1 MALETNLADDEELD
15 QLFDGRLKIIQKKE
29 GYRFSIDA
37 ILLAY
42 FTSLIQAPSI
52 IDLVTGSGIIPLVLA
67 RKSSASSI
75 VGVEVQE
82 QLASMAQRT
91 IALNGLTDRIS
102 ILHNDLRKVKD
113 YLKPSSFDLVVC
125 NPPYYPVTEGRIN
138 PDLQKAIARHE
149 IMATLQ
155 DVTTA
160 SHYLVRPEGV
170 ITIIF
175 PAKRIMDLL
184 HTLKQIDIT
193 PKRLRMIYSTY
204 QGEGKLVI
212 IEAAKLGSPELV
224 VEKPFY
230 IYGQCGDYSAE
241 MQTIYDEI

>member
-1 MALETNLADDEELD
+1 VALETNLADDEELD

-37 ILLAY
+37 ILLAH
-42 FTSLIQAPSI
+42 FASLIEAPSV
-52 IDLVTGSGIIPLVLA
+52 IDLGTGSGIIPLVLA
-67 RKSSASSI
+67 RKTAAPSI

-82 QLASMAQRT
+82 QLARMAQRT
-91 IALNGLTDRIS
+91 IALNGLTDRIA
-102 ILHNDLRKVKD
+102 ILHNDLRKVQD

-138 PDLQKAIARHE
+138 PEIQKAIARHE
-149 IMATLQ
+149 ILATLQ
-155 DVTTA
+155 DVTAA
-160 SHYLVRPEGV
+160 SHYLVKPEGV

-175 PAKRIMDLL
+175 PAKRIIDFL
-184 HTLKQIDIT
+184 HTLKQNGIT

-204 QGEGKLVI
+204 QSEGKLVI
-212 IEAAKLGSPELV
+212 TEAVKAGSPELV
-224 VEKPFY
+224 VEKPLY
-230 IYGQCGDYSAE
+230 IYNQSGDYSEE

>member
-1 MALETNLADDEELD
+1 MALEINLGEDEELD

-37 ILLAY
+37 ILLAH
-42 FTSLIQAPSI
+42 FASLIEAPSI
-52 IDLVTGSGIIPLVLA
+52 IDLGTGSGIIPLVLA
-67 RKSSASSI
+67 RKSAASSI

-82 QLASMAQRT
+82 QLAGMARRT
-91 IALNGLTDRIS
+91 IALNGLADRIS
-102 ILHNDLRKVKD
+102 ILHNDLRKVRD
-113 YLKPSSFDLVVC
+113 YLKPSSFELVVC

-138 PDLQKAIARHE
+138 PDSEKAIARHE
-149 IMATLQ
+149 IMATLK
-155 DVTTA
+155 DVTAA
-160 SHYLVRPEGV
+160 SHYLVKPEGV

-175 PAKRIMDLL
+175 PAKRIIDLL
-184 HTLKQIDIT
+184 DTLKQTGIA

-212 IEAAKLGSPELV
+212 IEAVKVGTPELA
-224 VEKPFY
+224 VEKPFL
-230 IYGQCGDYSAE
+230 IYNQRGEYSEE

>member
-1 MALETNLADDEELD
+1 VALETNLADDEELD

-37 ILLAY
+37 ILLAH
-42 FTSLIQAPSI
+42 FAALIEAPSV
-52 IDLVTGSGIIPLVLA
+52 IDLGTGSGIIPLVLA
-67 RKSSASSI
+67 RKTAAFSI

-82 QLASMAQRT
+82 RLARMAQRT

-102 ILHNDLRKVKD
+102 ILHNDLRKVQD

-138 PDLQKAIARHE
+138 PEIQKAIARHE
-149 IMATLQ
+149 ILATLQ
-155 DVTTA
+155 DVTAA
-160 SHYLVRPEGV
+160 SHYLVKPEGV

-175 PAKRIMDLL
+175 PAKRIIDFL
-184 HTLKQIDIT
+184 HTLKQNGII
-193 PKRLRMIYSTY
+193 PKRLRVIYSTY
-204 QGEGKLVI
+204 QSEGKLVI
-212 IEAAKLGSPELV
+212 IEAVKGGSPELV
-224 VEKPFY
+224 VEKPLY
-230 IYGQCGDYSAE
+230 IYNQCGDYSEE